1 MGFGEAITSG
11 FSNYVNF
18 RDRACRSEFWFWL
31 LFCAL
36 GGIATAIID
45 YVSGIQLESGK
56 QLEIANTLFGLVT
69 LIPGIAMAIRRLH
82 DLDRT
87 GWWWL
92 LYFVPMSLAGI
103 FAAYY
108 IFGAT
113 TNYWIAAA
121 CLFGVIQIIC
131 WIVLLIWFCTRGTN
145 GPNRFGPD
153 PLAVTGLPNAPRMS

>member
-1 MGFGEAITSG
+1 MGFGEAISAG

-18 RDRACRSEFWFWL
+18 SDRASRSEFWFWV

-36 GGIATAIID
+36 GGIAAGVIDLLIGIPII
-45 YVSGIQLESGK
+45 K
-56 QLEIANTLFGLVT
+56 TLFSLGTVV
-69 LIPGIAMAIRRLH
+69 PYIAVAIRRLH

-92 LYFVPMSLAGI
+92 LYFVPMLLAGI
-103 FAAYY
+103 FVVYY
-108 IFGAT
+108 IFRAE
-113 TNYWIAAA
+113 TNYWVAAA
-121 CLFGVIQIIC
+121 CLFGVIQLIC

-153 PLAVTGLPNAPRMS
+153 PLAVTGLPNAPRVS